1 MFAKFDP
8 CTRRIYLKANW
19 CRYDYAEVFT
29 PSLYCGWPMWPHW
42 RTKKKYL
49 WLLITIAVR
58 SNIMY
63 WTSSLFLGNGCTCIK
78 CTRHCSNNG
87 HWFINY
93 NSDVQSCTNCGN
105 MGRNDRWH
113 GHCSNANWTPAIKAS
128 RLMTHDQA
136 NDVIANDIRRRC
148 TCTCRLGVA
157 VDSRQ

>member
-19 CRYDYAEVFT
+19 CRYDYVEVLT
-29 PSLYCGWPMWPHW
+29 TSLHCDWPMWPHW
-42 RTKKKYL
+42 ATMRKYL
-49 WLLITIAVR
+49 WLLIAVS

-63 WTSSLFLGNGCTCIK
+63 GTSRLILDNGCTCIK
-78 CTRHCSNNG
+78 CTRHCSNDG

-93 NSDVQSCTNCGN
+93 NNDVQSCTNCGN

-113 GHCSNANWTPAIKAS
+113 GHCSNANWMPAI
-128 RLMTHDQA
+128 RLMTQDQP
-136 NDVIANDIRRRC
+136 NDVIAHDIRRRC